1 MFEGER
7 LESAFC
13 QLFVF
18 IPFDVNFVGVTLTIQ
33 IEVQFQGNFRK
44 VNGSWD
50 QTLPRN
56 DFPVV
61 KFCKEQYWFTHK
73 YFIWAY

>member
-1 MFEGER
+1 MMSPLESLMFEGER

-18 IPFDVNFVGVTLTIQ
+18 IPFDVNFVSVTLIQ
-33 IEVQFQGNFRK
+33 IEVQFQENFRK

-56 DFPVV
+56 DSLPS
-61 KFCKEQYWFTHK
+61 C
-73 YFIWAY
+73 